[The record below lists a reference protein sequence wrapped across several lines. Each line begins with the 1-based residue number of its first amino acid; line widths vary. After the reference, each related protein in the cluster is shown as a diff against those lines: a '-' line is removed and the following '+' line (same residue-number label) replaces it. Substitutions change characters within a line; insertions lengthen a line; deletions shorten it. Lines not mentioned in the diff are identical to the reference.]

1 MKRSDLRLAKLA
13 LIVGSLAIAIS
24 PWLWSL
30 PTMLGINFESSGQI
44 GDTIGGT
51 TAPIVGLVGAL
62 LLFLALKAQ
71 ITANEI
77 VMSQMQEQRELDT
90 YQKLSTYMTQ
100 QVQLL
105 RDDMNDF
112 SLTQTTTDG
121 PSNARVK
128 NTVQYKGVEAIIEA
142 LDTMKELRA
151 EHDEALI
158 DIPQFAH
165 IRMILDRLCIL
176 VEDIAKRSL
185 TPIDKEYLMST
196 ARFTYEARLKP
207 VLTLLEEH
215 RVSKQE
221 PCKSCGKVH
230 TGIPEEIYSA
240 YDRLNVLL
248 P

>member
-1 MKRSDLRLAKLA
+1 M
-13 LIVGSLAIAIS
+13 
-24 PWLWSL
+24 
-30 PTMLGINFESSGQI
+30 
-44 GDTIGGT
+44 
-51 TAPIVGLVGAL
+51 GAV

-77 VMSQMQEQRELDT
+77 VVTQLQEQRELDA

-112 SLTQTTTDG
+112 SLTQTTTTG

-128 NTVQYKGVEAIIEA
+128 NTIQYKGVEAIIEA
-142 LDTMKELRA
+142 LDTMKDVRA

-165 IRMILDRLCIL
+165 IRMILDRMCIL
-176 VEDIAKRSL
+176 VEDITKRSL
-185 TPIDKEYLMST
+185 NPVDKEYLLAT

-207 VLTLLEEH
+207 VLALLEEH